1 MLVRRYERPEKV
13 GNIFL
18 PKAYRTDLSGILWEF
33 VRGHPP
39 YESKDR
45 MSYGEKLGTELTE
58 GDIIQAN
65 STMAATD
72 IGQGFFLMRAGNV
85 QCVHPWVTADD

>member
-13 GNIFL
+13 GSIFL

-33 VRGHPP
+33 IRGGSD
-39 YESKDR
+39 YTDEI
-45 MSYGEKLGTELTE
+45 GIELTE
-58 GDIIQAN
+58 GDILQAA

-85 QCVHPWVTADD
+85 QCVHPWVTADE